1 MTTKFKRI
9 LLLLSLFLVVGTTQ
23 VFSQKSK
30 SKAKTHKSH
39 KMKSSSSDNG
49 DYYNG
54 HKIYTGPR
62 GGRYYINSNGKKT
75 YI

>member
-1 MTTKFKRI
+1 MTAKFKNI
-9 LLLLSLFLVVGTTQ
+9 FLLLFLILTVGTTQ
-23 VFSQKSK
+23 VFAQKSK
-30 SKAKTHKSH
+30 TKTHKSH

>member
-1 MTTKFKRI
+1 MLTLIVAFGSTNAFAQSSAK
-9 LLLLSLFLVVGTTQ
+9 V
-23 VFSQKSK
+23 
-30 SKAKTHKSH
+30 KAKTSKVHKV
-39 KMKSSSSDNG
+39 KKSASSNG

>member
-1 MTTKFKRI
+1 MKRLLKYLLIFAFIIPLGATT
-9 LLLLSLFLVVGTTQ
+9 VYA
-23 VFSQKSK
+23 QKSK
-30 SKAKTHKSH
+30 KTKTHKVR
-39 KMKSSSSDNG
+39 SSKNSDNG

-62 GGRYYINSNGKKT
+62 GGRYYINKNGNKT

>member
-1 MTTKFKRI
+1 MIKKINQFSW
-9 LLLLSLFLVVGTTQ
+9 LLILFLTIGTIQSFGQTKKA
-23 VFSQKSK
+23 KS
-30 SKAKTHKSH
+30 KTHKTH
-39 KMKSSSSDNG
+39 KMRSSSSNNG

>member
-1 MTTKFKRI
+1 MQKNLKRI
-9 LLLLSLFLVVGTTQ
+9 LLLILLITTMGSTQ
-23 VFSQKSK
+23 SFAQKK
-30 SKAKTHKSH
+30 GKTKAKTQKVKRSAAE
-39 KMKSSSSDNG
+39 SG

-62 GGRYYINSNGKKT
+62 GGRYYINSNGQKT

>member
-1 MTTKFKRI
+1 MQKSLKNF
-9 LLLLSLFLVVGTTQ
+9 LLLLMLFITIGSTQ
-23 VFSQKSK
+23 SFGQRKAK
-30 SKAKTHKSH
+30 TKAKTHKV
-39 KMKSSSSDNG
+39 KRSSSESS

-54 HKIYTGPR
+54 NKIYTGPR

>member
-1 MTTKFKRI
+1 MIHKVKSFSWLLI
-9 LLLLSLFLVVGTTQ
+9 LLLTMGAMQSFGQTKKT
-23 VFSQKSK
+23 KS
-30 SKAKTHKSH
+30 KTHKTQ
-39 KMKSSSSDNG
+39 KIRSSPSDNG

>member
-1 MTTKFKRI
+1 MKTKFKKI
-9 LLLLSLFLVVGTTQ
+9 FLLLTLLLTFGITQ
-23 VFSQKSK
+23 IFAQKSK
-30 SKAKTHKSH
+30 SKTKTHKSH
-39 KMKSSSSDNG
+39 KMKSSSSNNA

-62 GGRYYINSNGKKT
+62 GGRYYINSNGNKT

>member
-1 MTTKFKRI
+1 MNFKR
-9 LLLLSLFLVVGTTQ
+9 LLLLFVLIASIGTTQ
-23 VFSQKSK
+23 SFGQTKKRTKS
-30 SKAKTHKSH
+30 KTHKTH
-39 KMKSSSSDNG
+39 KVRSSSSSDNG
-49 DYYNG
+49 DTYNG

>member
-1 MTTKFKRI
+1 MIKKAKGFSW
-9 LLLLSLFLVVGTTQ
+9 LLILFLTLGANQSFGQTK
-23 VFSQKSK
+23 KSK
-30 SKAKTHKSH
+30 SKTHKTN
-39 KMKSSSSDNG
+39 KIRGSSSNNG

-62 GGRYYINSNGKKT
+62 GGRYYINSNGNKT

>member
-9 LLLLSLFLVVGTTQ
+9 LLLLTLLLTFGTTQ
-23 VFSQKSK
+23 VFAQKSK
-30 SKAKTHKSH
+30 SKTKTHKSH
-39 KMKSSSSDNG
+39 KLRSSSSDNG

>member
-1 MTTKFKRI
+1 MQKSLKKI
-9 LLLLSLFLVVGTTQ
+9 LLLILLFTTIGSAQ
-23 VFSQKSK
+23 SFAQKK
-30 SKAKTHKSH
+30 GRSKARTHKVQRSA
-39 KMKSSSSDNG
+39 SESG

-62 GGRYYINSNGKKT
+62 GGRYYINSNGQKT

>member
-1 MTTKFKRI
+1 MIKKVKCFLW
-9 LLLLSLFLVVGTTQ
+9 LLILFLILGANQSFGQTK
-23 VFSQKSK
+23 KSK
-30 SKAKTHKSH
+30 SKIHKTHK
-39 KMKSSSSDNG
+39 MRSSSSDHG

>member
-1 MTTKFKRI
+1 MKKF
-9 LLLLSLFLVVGTTQ
+9 LLLLLLFTTF
-23 VFSQKSK
+23 FSTQSFAQKKSK
-30 SKAKTHKSH
+30 PKARTHKI
-39 KMKSSSSDNG
+39 KSSSSKNG

-62 GGRYYINSNGKKT
+62 GGRYYINRNGRKT

>member
-1 MTTKFKRI
+1 MKLRN
-9 LLLLSLFLVVGTTQ
+9 LFVMLTLMVAFGSINTFAQ
-23 VFSQKSK
+23 SS
-30 SKAKTHKSH
+30 SKAKAKTSKVHKV
-39 KMKSSSSDNG
+39 KKSSTSDG

>member
-1 MTTKFKRI
+1 MQKNLKRI
-9 LLLLSLFLVVGTTQ
+9 LVLLLMFTTMGSTQ
-23 VFSQKSK
+23 SFAQKK
-30 SKAKTHKSH
+30 GRSKAKTHKVRG
-39 KMKSSSSDNG
+39 SSSESD

-62 GGRYYINSNGKKT
+62 GGRYYINSKGQKT

>member
-1 MTTKFKRI
+1 MTTKFKNI
-9 LLLLSLFLVVGTTQ
+9 FLLLFLILTVGTTQ
-23 VFSQKSK
+23 VFAQKSK
-30 SKAKTHKSH
+30 SKTKTHKSH

-49 DYYNG
+49 DHYNG